1 MLETD
6 FQDEPFYDDPEQV
19 ERPELTPA
27 DQLRQQWVN
36 QPGPIPLI
44 KQKNVIDQNAELLPW
59 AGMAAIRGWS
69 WPFAFA
75 VQGLLVVSILAAGLN
90 WYSTRHSGK
99 LEDDILRLQQ
109 DVQTETQRQQGIM
122 DATQAEIAR
131 ISHAR
136 AHRFLLQMAD
146 RPLSR
151 QEALQMLNASL
162 DDTRTSLEQ
171 YKQRAANR
179 ETELRARE
187 GALALAN
194 SGTPLIFTLAL
205 LLAAGGVGSGVRRA
219 YSRNPQARNA
229 GDFYLYFATA
239 EGLYLNFAFLA
250 LLHFGLSSTAW
261 GVSDFSAA
269 VGPIFWA
276 VFWVGFYS
284 FLLWY
289 FVRVARDIYKA
300 LQLRQPANP
309 WGFDNT
315 ILFKIHNS
323 FVLMFLALE
332 IPYLGACYLLYHVGS
347 RLI

>member
-6 FQDEPFYDDPEQV
+6 FQNESLYADPAQET
-19 ERPELTPA
+19 ELTPA

-44 KQKNVIDQNAELLPW
+44 KQRNVIDQNAELVPW
-59 AGMAAIRGWS
+59 AGMAAIQGWI

-75 VQGLLVVSILAAGLN
+75 VQGLLVVSILAACFT

-99 LEDDILRLQQ
+99 LESEIVGLQQ
-109 DVQTETQRQQGIM
+109 NVQTEKDREQGIM
-122 DATQAEIAR
+122 DATQAEIMR

-136 AHRFLLQMAD
+136 AERFVLRMSD
-146 RPLSR
+146 HPLSR
-151 QEALQMLNASL
+151 QEALQQLNASL
-162 DDTRTSLEQ
+162 EDTRTSLEQ
-171 YKQRAANR
+171 YKQNAATR
-179 ETELRARE
+179 ERELRARE

-205 LLAAGGVGSGVRRA
+205 LLAAAGVGSGVRRA

-239 EGLYLNFAFLA
+239 EGLYLNLAFLA
-250 LLHFGLSSTAW
+250 MLHFGLSSAAW
-261 GVSDFSAA
+261 GFSGFSET
-269 VGPIFWA
+269 VGPIVWA
-276 VFWVGFYS
+276 VFWIGFYVL
-284 FLLWY
+284 LLWY
-289 FVRVARDIYKA
+289 FINVARDMYKA
-300 LQLRQPANP
+300 LQLRQPLNP

-323 FVLMFLALE
+323 FLLMFLALE
-332 IPYLGACYLLYHVGS
+332 IPYLGTCYLLYHAGS

>member
-6 FQDEPFYDDPEQV
+6 FQNEGLYDGQEQA
-19 ERPELTPA
+19 EEIELTPA
-27 DQLRQQWVN
+27 DQLRQQWTN

-44 KQKNVIDQNAELLPW
+44 KQRNVIDQNAELIPW
-59 AGMAAIRGWS
+59 AGMAAIHGWI

-75 VQGLLVVSILAAGLN
+75 LQGLLVISVLAAGFN

-109 DVQTETQRQQGIM
+109 NVQTETDREQGIM
-122 DATQAEIAR
+122 DATQAEIMR

-136 AHRFLLQMAD
+136 AERFVLRMAD
-146 RPLSR
+146 HPLSR
-151 QEALQMLNASL
+151 QEALQQLNASL
-162 DDTRTSLEQ
+162 EDTRTSLEQ
-171 YKQRAANR
+171 YKQHAATQER
-179 ETELRARE
+179 ELRARE

-205 LLAAGGVGSGVRRA
+205 ILAAGGVGSGVRRA

-239 EGLYLNFAFLA
+239 EGLYLNLAFLA
-250 LLHFGLSSTAW
+250 MLHFGLSNTAW
-261 GVSDFSAA
+261 GFSGFSES
-269 VGPIFWA
+269 VGPIVWA
-276 VFWVGFYS
+276 VFWIGFYVL
-284 FLLWY
+284 LLWY
-289 FVRVARDIYKA
+289 FISVASDMYKA
-300 LQLRQPANP
+300 LQLRQPRNP

-323 FVLMFLALE
+323 FFLMFLALE
-332 IPYLGACYLLYHVGS
+332 IPYLGACYLLYHAGS